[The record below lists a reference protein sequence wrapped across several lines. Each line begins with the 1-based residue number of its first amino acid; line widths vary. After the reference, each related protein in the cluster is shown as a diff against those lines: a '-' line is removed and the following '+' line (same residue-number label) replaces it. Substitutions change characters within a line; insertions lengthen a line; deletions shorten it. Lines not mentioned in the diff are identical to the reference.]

1 MKGYHI
7 FKIFANIVFCL
18 WFTLYR
24 AGDRIKRNIGI
35 AMIDSSRTE
44 NQERINLTRACMMHV
59 PFDGWSKQ
67 SLELAA
73 EDCGLDRTDISRILP
88 RGVEEAVEIYA
99 HLADEDMVLA
109 FNEAM
114 SESQTAL
121 KGMTAKIKLL
131 ILLRLEHAS
140 SHKEVVRKTL
150 QYLRK
155 PSHAKLSQSLLYNT
169 IDRIWR
175 VAGDHSTDFSFYT
188 KRGLLGAVYS
198 ATLLYFLGDNSG
210 SMDNTSAFLDRRLR
224 EISAIPKLSK
234 PLKKQSE
241 FVATAMVK
249 TFSSIAKS
257 ISQQMVKRGY

>member
-1 MKGYHI
+1 
-7 FKIFANIVFCL
+7 
-18 WFTLYR
+18 
-24 AGDRIKRNIGI
+24 
-35 AMIDSSRTE
+35 MIDSSSTE
-44 NQERINLTRACMMHV
+44 NQQRTNLIRACLMHV

-73 EDCGLDRTDISRILP
+73 KDCGISSSDIPRILP

-114 SESQTAL
+114 SESKTAPQ
-121 KGMTAKIKLL
+121 GMTAKIKLL
-131 ILLRLEHAS
+131 ILVRLEQAS

-175 VAGDHSTDFSFYT
+175 VAGDDSTDLSFYT
-188 KRGLLGAVYS
+188 KRGLLGAIYS
-198 ATLLYFLGDNSG
+198 ATLLYFLADNSG
-210 SMDNTSAFLDRRLR
+210 SIDNTSAFLDRRLK

>member
-1 MKGYHI
+1 M
-7 FKIFANIVFCL
+7 
-18 WFTLYR
+18 T
-24 AGDRIKRNIGI
+24 
-35 AMIDSSRTE
+35 DSSRTE
-44 NQERINLTRACMMHV
+44 NQKRINLTRACMLHV
-59 PFDGWSKQ
+59 PFDGWSKR

-73 EDCGLDRTDISRILP
+73 EDCGIDRSDIYRILP

-99 HLADEDMVLA
+99 HLADEDMVLV
-109 FNEAM
+109 FNELM
-114 SESQTAL
+114 SDRKTAVQ
-121 KGMTAKIKLL
+121 GMTAKIKLM
-131 ILLRLEHAS
+131 ILLRLEQAS

-155 PSHAKLSQSLLYNT
+155 PSHAKLSQSLLYDT

-175 VAGDHSTDFSFYT
+175 AAGDDSTDFSFYT

-210 SMDNTSAFLDRRLR
+210 SMDNISDFLDRRLK

-234 PLKKQSE
+234 PLNKQSE

-249 TFSSIAKS
+249 TFSSIAKN
-257 ISQQMVKRGY
+257 ISQQMAKRGY

>member
-1 MKGYHI
+1 
-7 FKIFANIVFCL
+7 
-18 WFTLYR
+18 
-24 AGDRIKRNIGI
+24 
-35 AMIDSSRTE
+35 MIDPSRTE

-67 SLELAA
+67 SLKLAA
-73 EDCGLDRTDISRILP
+73 KDCGIDEGELSRILP

-99 HLADEDMVLA
+99 HLADQDMVLA
-109 FNEAM
+109 FDEAM

-121 KGMTAKIKLL
+121 RGMTAKIKLL
-131 ILLRLEHAS
+131 ILLRLEQAS

-155 PSHAKLSQSLLYNT
+155 PSRIRLSQSLLYNT

-175 VAGDHSTDFSFYT
+175 VAGDESTDFSFYT
-188 KRGLLGAVYS
+188 KRGLLGAIYS

-210 SMDNTSAFLDRRLR
+210 SMDNTSNFLDRRLR
-224 EISAIPKLSK
+224 EISVIPRVSK

-241 FVATAMVK
+241 FVITAMGK
-249 TFSSIAKS
+249 TFSSIAKN
-257 ISQQMVKRGY
+257 ISQKMAKRGY

>member
-1 MKGYHI
+1 
-7 FKIFANIVFCL
+7 
-18 WFTLYR
+18 
-24 AGDRIKRNIGI
+24 
-35 AMIDSSRTE
+35 MIDPTRTE
-44 NQERINLTRACMMHV
+44 NEERINLTRACMMHV
-59 PFDGWSKQ
+59 PFDGWTER

-73 EDCGLDRTDISRILP
+73 KDCGIDGSDISRILP

-109 FNEAM
+109 FDEAM

-121 KGMTAKIKLL
+121 RGMTAKIKLL
-131 ILLRLEHAS
+131 ILLRLEQAS

-155 PSHAKLSQSLLYNT
+155 PSRIKLSQSLLYNT

-175 VAGDHSTDFSFYT
+175 VAGDDSTDFSFYT
-188 KRGLLGAVYS
+188 KRGLLGAIYS

-210 SMDNTSAFLDRRLR
+210 SMDNTSNFLDRRLK
-224 EISAIPKLSK
+224 EISVIPKVSK

-241 FVATAMVK
+241 FVITAMGK
-249 TFSSIAKS
+249 TFSSIAKN
-257 ISQQMVKRGY
+257 ISQKMAKRGY